1 MRCLTE
7 SLTIWALLAASGGE
21 MMRVTQSMISQ
32 HTLRNMSSSYEKLM
46 NLQEQATSGK
56 KLNRPSD
63 DPISAVKSLNYRT
76 NLNENNQ
83 YKENFTEAYKWLDNS
98 DGSLEE
104 ANKVMQRIRE
114 LTVSA
119 SNGTKLEDE
128 REAIRLEVS
137 GLKEHLV
144 SIANKNIE
152 GKFLFNGINTGQA
165 PVDNKSGTI
174 VVGASEKPI
183 SIELSKGFSI
193 DVSTDGTDVFSQAF
207 FDNLTK
213 LEQSLAE
220 GSSGEEIGDQLS
232 AMDENINAIISART
246 LIGART
252 NRLEIMEARLNEQ
265 GELIEKKLSDVED
278 IDFEK
283 AIMDLQMQETVQR
296 AALAVGAKIMQPSL
310 VDFLA

>member
-7 SLTIWALLAASGGE
+7 SLIIWALLAASGGKT
-21 MMRVTQSMISQ
+21 MRVTQSMISQ
-32 HTLRNMSSSYEKLM
+32 HTLRNMSNSYEKLM
-46 NLQEQATSGK
+46 NLQERATSGK

-63 DPISAVKSLNYRT
+63 DPIGAVKSLNYRT

-165 PVDNKSGTI
+165 PVDNKNGTI

-183 SIELSKGFSI
+183 SIELSKGFPI
-193 DVSTDGTDVFSQAF
+193 DISTDGTGVFSQAF

-232 AMDENINAIISART
+232 AMDENINSIISART

-265 GELIEKKLSDVED
+265 GELLEKKLSDVED

>member
-1 MRCLTE
+1 
-7 SLTIWALLAASGGE
+7 
-21 MMRVTQSMISQ
+21 MRVTQSMISQ

-98 DGSLEE
+98 DDSLEE

>member
-1 MRCLTE
+1 M
-7 SLTIWALLAASGGE
+7 LAASGGE

-183 SIELSKGFSI
+183 SIELSKGLSI

-265 GELIEKKLSDVED
+265 GELLEKKLSDVED

>member
-7 SLTIWALLAASGGE
+7 SLIIWALLAASGGKT
-21 MMRVTQSMISQ
+21 MRVTQSMISQ
-32 HTLRNMSSSYEKLM
+32 HTLRNMSNSYEKLM
-46 NLQEQATSGK
+46 NLQERATSGK

-63 DPISAVKSLNYRT
+63 DPIGAVKSLNYRT

-144 SIANKNIE
+144 SIANKNVE

-165 PVDNKSGTI
+165 PVDNKNGTI

-183 SIELSKGFSI
+183 SIELSKGLPI
-193 DVSTDGTDVFSQAF
+193 DISTDGTGVFSQAF

-232 AMDENINAIISART
+232 AMDENINSIISART

-265 GELIEKKLSDVED
+265 GELLEKKLSDVED

>member
-1 MRCLTE
+1 
-7 SLTIWALLAASGGE
+7 
-21 MMRVTQSMISQ
+21 MRVTQSMISQ

-183 SIELSKGFSI
+183 SIELSKGLSI

-265 GELIEKKLSDVED
+265 GELLEKKLSDVED

>member
-32 HTLRNMSSSYEKLM
+32 HTLRNMSSNYEKLM

-183 SIELSKGFSI
+183 SIELSKGLSI

-265 GELIEKKLSDVED
+265 GELLEKKLSDVED

>member
-7 SLTIWALLAASGGE
+7 SLTIWALLAASGGKT
-21 MMRVTQSMISQ
+21 MRVTQSMISQ
-32 HTLRNMSSSYEKLM
+32 HTLRNMSNSYEKLM

-63 DPISAVKSLNYRT
+63 DPIGTVKSLNYRT

-128 REAIRLEVS
+128 REAIRIEVS

-174 VVGASEKPI
+174 VVGTSEKPI
-183 SIELSKGFSI
+183 SIELSKGLSI
-193 DVSTDGTDVFSQAF
+193 DVSTEGTGVFSQAF

-213 LEQSLAE
+213 LEKSLAE

-252 NRLEIMEARLNEQ
+252 NRLEIMETRLNKQ
-265 GELIEKKLSDVED
+265 GELLEKKLSDVED

-296 AALAVGAKIMQPSL
+296 TALAVGAKIMQPSL

>member
-63 DPISAVKSLNYRT
+63 EPISAVKSLNYRT

-183 SIELSKGFSI
+183 SIELSKGLSI

-265 GELIEKKLSDVED
+265 GELLEKKLSDVED

>member
-1 MRCLTE
+1 
-7 SLTIWALLAASGGE
+7 
-21 MMRVTQSMISQ
+21 MRVTQSMISQ
-32 HTLRNMSSSYEKLM
+32 HTLRNMSNSYEKLM
-46 NLQEQATSGK
+46 NLQERATSGK

-63 DPISAVKSLNYRT
+63 DPIGAVKSLNYRT
-76 NLNENNQ
+76 NLNENKQ

-165 PVDNKSGTI
+165 PVDNKNGTI

-183 SIELSKGFSI
+183 SIELSKGFPI
-193 DVSTDGTDVFSQAF
+193 DISTDGTGVFSQAF

-232 AMDENINAIISART
+232 AMDENINSIISART

-265 GELIEKKLSDVED
+265 GELLEKKLSDVED

>member
-1 MRCLTE
+1 
-7 SLTIWALLAASGGE
+7 
-21 MMRVTQSMISQ
+21 MRVTQSMISQ
-32 HTLRNMSSSYEKLM
+32 HTLRNMSSNYEKLM

-183 SIELSKGFSI
+183 SIELSKGLSI

-265 GELIEKKLSDVED
+265 GELLEKKLSDVED

>member
-1 MRCLTE
+1 
-7 SLTIWALLAASGGE
+7 

-32 HTLRNMSSSYEKLM
+32 HTLRNMSSNYEKLM

-183 SIELSKGFSI
+183 SIELSKGLSI

-265 GELIEKKLSDVED
+265 GELLEKKLSDVED

>member
-183 SIELSKGFSI
+183 SIELSKGLSI

-265 GELIEKKLSDVED
+265 GELLEKKLSDVED

>member
-1 MRCLTE
+1 M
-7 SLTIWALLAASGGE
+7 LAASGGE

-63 DPISAVKSLNYRT
+63 DPIGAVKSLNYRT

-128 REAIRLEVS
+128 REAIKLEVS

-165 PVDNKSGTI
+165 PVDDKNGTI

-183 SIELSKGFSI
+183 SIELSKGLSI

-220 GSSGEEIGDQLS
+220 GSSGGEIGDQLS

-252 NRLEIMEARLNEQ
+252 NRLEIMEARLNVQE
-265 GELIEKKLSDVED
+265 ELLEKKLSDVED

>member
-7 SLTIWALLAASGGE
+7 SLIIWALLAASGGKT
-21 MMRVTQSMISQ
+21 MRVTQSMISQ
-32 HTLRNMSSSYEKLM
+32 HTLRNMSNSYEKLM
-46 NLQEQATSGK
+46 NLQERATSGK

-63 DPISAVKSLNYRT
+63 DPIGAVKSLNYRI

-165 PVDNKSGTI
+165 PVDNKNGTI

-183 SIELSKGFSI
+183 SIELSKGFPI
-193 DVSTDGTDVFSQAF
+193 DISTDGTGVFSQAF

-232 AMDENINAIISART
+232 AMDENINSIISART

-265 GELIEKKLSDVED
+265 GELLEKKLSDVED

>member
-1 MRCLTE
+1 MRYLTE
-7 SLTIWALLAASGGE
+7 SLTIWALLAASGGKT
-21 MMRVTQSMISQ
+21 MRVTQSMISQ
-32 HTLRNMSSSYEKLM
+32 HTLRNMSKSYEKLM
-46 NLQEQATSGK
+46 NLQERATSGK

-63 DPISAVKSLNYRT
+63 DPIGAVKSLNYRT

-165 PVDNKSGTI
+165 PVDNKNGTI

-183 SIELSKGFSI
+183 SIELSKGLSI
-193 DVSTDGTDVFSQAF
+193 DVSTDETGVFSQAF

-232 AMDENINAIISART
+232 AMDENINSIISART

-265 GELIEKKLSDVED
+265 GELLEKKLSDVED

>member
-1 MRCLTE
+1 
-7 SLTIWALLAASGGE
+7 
-21 MMRVTQSMISQ
+21 MRVTQSMISQ

-63 DPISAVKSLNYRT
+63 EPISAVKSLNYRT

-183 SIELSKGFSI
+183 SIELSKGLSI

-265 GELIEKKLSDVED
+265 GELLEKKLSDVED

>member
-98 DGSLEE
+98 DDSLEE